1 MGAIISFITS
11 KYGIAGILAGMLLVL
26 ITFLIKNS
34 KKRKYKNEVR
44 QYAEDKLREEKL
56 DHVILN
62 SHEGCERVRDTSVP
76 YDVDY
81 VMGSEQSGGA
91 NGYGNPSEM
100 IQLIE
105 HSELSAKKHVLNAR
119 RVIAIGSRR
128 DGNSI
133 VVPGVAEYQCQI
145 FCYQNGIF
153 LREVAGNN
161 LTVLQRGKKRA
172 YAQSKG
178 IQLKSGDR
186 IILNQVYFD
195 VMLLS

>member
-1 MGAIISFITS
+1 MEEIISFITS
-11 KYGIAGILAGMLLVL
+11 KYGIAGILAGLLLAL
-26 ITFLIKNS
+26 ITVLIKNN

-44 QYAEDKLREEKL
+44 LYAEDKLREEKL

-62 SHEGCERVRDTSVP
+62 SYEGCEKMNDASVP

-81 VMGSEQSGGA
+81 VMANEKMSGV
-91 NGYGNPSEM
+91 NGHGNPSEM

-105 HSELSAKKHVLNAR
+105 HCELSSKKHVLNAR
-119 RVIAIGSRR
+119 RVISIGSRR

-133 VVPGVAEYQCQI
+133 VVPDVAEYQCQI